1 MWNTIFFFIKTYNK
15 NYLHSENNWPLQAMQ
30 TKSHECLIV
39 ESSMDAVGSSN
50 QTGQTTVAGPNNG
63 NDLMHGYHNDLIPV
77 GYG

>member
-1 MWNTIFFFIKTYNK
+1 MIFFSLKFMTKTMYV
-15 NYLHSENNWPLQAMQ
+15 HSENNWPLQAMQ

-77 GYG
+77 GYGWI

>member
-1 MWNTIFFFIKTYNK
+1 MKMESLAFKLINK
-15 NYLHSENNWPLQAMQ
+15 KANSQNNWSLQAMQ

-39 ESSMDAVGSSN
+39 ESSMDAVGSSNN

>member
-1 MWNTIFFFIKTYNK
+1 
-15 NYLHSENNWPLQAMQ
+15 MQ

>member
-1 MWNTIFFFIKTYNK
+1 MKMESLAFKLINK
-15 NYLHSENNWPLQAMQ
+15 KANSQNNWSLQAMQ